1 MPRREL
7 KFPHQVEDWL
17 HELSAQVFAPAGLTL
32 IGSGGLLWH
41 AAQRGIDTPLTE
53 QSMDVDPITHSD
65 EVARVCYEAVI
76 GSDFE
81 RSHGWHVNLMPDW
94 VLSELPAGWGDRAEV
109 KRYGMLVV
117 QVPTPADLLAPK
129 RKRDE
134 PRDRAHETW
143 AKSIGLLT

>member
-17 HELSAQVFAPAGLTL
+17 HELSAQLTAPATLTL

-53 QSMDVDPITHSD
+53 QSMDVDPITDSD
-65 EVARVCYEAVI
+65 EVARACYEAVI

-94 VLSELPAGWGDRAEV
+94 VLSGLPAGWADRAMT
-109 KRYGMLVV
+109 KRYGTLAVK
-117 QVPTPADLLAPK
+117 VPTAADLLAPK
-129 RKRDE
+129 MKRGE

-143 AKSIGLLT
+143 ARSIGLLT